1 MESLPL
7 LRTPIRSIVVDDS
20 ACDVNDLA
28 VCGGVQVTV
37 PATGSWA
44 ELVDRAVG
52 SDWTGIE
59 ALAGLPGT
67 VADVVR
73 RNATAHGQQAADT
86 VMSVRTWDLEADA
99 QRTFAA
105 VDCGFTD
112 GSSRFQEELAAG
124 SPRYEI
130 LDVSFLFRQGDL
142 TRAGAEVAALLNVG
156 LGERVPLRTVA
167 DAVTAS

>member
-1 MESLPL
+1 MEKFQL

-37 PATGSWA
+37 PATEGWA
-44 ELVDRAVG
+44 DLVQRAVD

-59 ALAGLPGT
+59 ALAGIDGT

-73 RNATAHGQQAADT
+73 RNASAHGQEVSDT
-86 VMSVRTWDLEADA
+86 VMSVRTWDLEADT
-99 QRTFAA
+99 QRTFAV
-105 VDCGFTD
+105 VDCGFGEGTT
-112 GSSRFQEELAAG
+112 RFEERLDDG

-130 LDVSFLFRQGDL
+130 LDVNFLFRQGDL
-142 TRAGAEVAALLNVG
+142 TRVSDDELARRLSVA
-156 LGERVPLRTVA
+156 LGDRVPLRTVA
-167 DAVTAS
+167 DAVAP